1 MLLKNHS
8 IDHIF
13 KVIRCRGSPLKQA
26 FSVFSECAE
35 HEPEAQ

>member
-13 KVIRCRGSPLKQA
+13 KVIRCRGFPLKQA